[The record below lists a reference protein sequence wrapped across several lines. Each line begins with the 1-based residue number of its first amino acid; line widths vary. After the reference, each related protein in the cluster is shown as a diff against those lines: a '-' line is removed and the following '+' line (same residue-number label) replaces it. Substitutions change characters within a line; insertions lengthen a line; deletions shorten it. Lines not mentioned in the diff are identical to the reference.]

1 VNQIQRRGDYS
12 VDYGPALKFTDDVRP
27 EADFVRVRCYGNDV
41 DVTRLYT
48 NFHALIRRKDD
59 VERRCNENL
68 DKFLASGNKS
78 TDDLWNVLMIG
89 IDSTSRLNSIRRLKS
104 TRKFLLDHLQVFS

>member
-1 VNQIQRRGDYS
+1 MNQIQRRNDYS
-12 VDYGPALKFTDDVRP
+12 VDYGPAFKFTDDVRP
-27 EADFVRVRCYGNDV
+27 EADFVRVRCNGNDV
-41 DVTRLYT
+41 KATRLYS

-68 DKFLASGNKS
+68 DKFLKSDMTS

-104 TRKFLLDHLQVFS
+104 ARKFLLDRLQVFQ